1 MSADHQARPRKR
13 APLPRRT
20 SLAERFG
27 VPPFTVLD
35 CRQGYWRDRKAAW
48 ERLGVHEQAG
58 RAEGLTWSNS
68 AQPPSVLRRKNALE
82 AQLGRVISWEE
93 FQLACPASGAL
104 EQTSRFDPVVAE
116 LAYSW
121 FSPPG
126 GTVLDPFAGGSV
138 RGLVAATLGRP
149 YIGIELRAEQVEA
162 NERACEAARATL
174 RPVWWTGDAAALTAA
189 AGEVD
194 FVFSCPPYGD
204 LEVYSDDPRDLSR
217 MPWPRFCA
225 AYRQIIAGAVAAL
238 RADRFAAFVVG
249 DVRDRRG
256 IWRGL
261 PALTTAVFAD
271 AGARLYNEAVIV
283 PMLGSLPVRAGK
295 QFTASRKLGRA
306 HQWLLV
312 YVKGDPAAATAAVGS
327 VVPIDLEQVA

>member
-1 MSADHQARPRKR
+1 MTGPDRRARPRKP
-13 APLPRRT
+13 APAPK
-20 SLAERFG
+20 LAREWI
-27 VPPFTVLD
+27 VPPFSVLD
-35 CRQGYWRDRKAAW
+35 CRQGYWRARKAAW
-48 ERLGVHEQAG
+48 ERLGVHEEAG
-58 RAEGLTWSNS
+58 RAEGLTWSRS
-68 AQPPSVLRRKNALE
+68 AQPPSVVKRKNALE

-93 FQLACPASGAL
+93 FALACPDSGAL
-104 EQTSRFDPVVAE
+104 EQTSRFDPVIAE

-126 GTVLDPFAGGSV
+126 GVVLDPFAGGSV

-149 YIGIELRAEQVEA
+149 YLGIELRPEQVEA
-162 NERACEAARATL
+162 NERAADAARPAP
-174 RPVWWTGDAAALTAA
+174 RPVWQTGDAGALTAA

-217 MPWPRFCA
+217 MPWPRFVA
-225 AYRQIIAGAVAAL
+225 AYRQIIAAAVAVL

-261 PALTTAVFAD
+261 PALTSAAFAD
-271 AGARLYNEAVIV
+271 AGARLYNEAVII
-283 PMLGSLPVRAGK
+283 PMLGSLPVRAGR

-312 YVKGDPAAATAAVGS
+312 FVKGDPAAAVAAVGS